1 MFTVLYV
8 GVEVQPLREWTGQH
22 DIYLTD
28 THGNTAKGDS
38 FSGRHECLKIGSGQ
52 SSWERKTK

>member
-38 FSGRHECLKIGSGQ
+38 FSGRHECLKN
-52 SSWERKTK
+52 W